1 MLDNNL
7 LYDATTIA
15 TSYDLSEIEHEL
27 QRREA
32 IANNEQST
40 LYSCCDETLKKAR
53 DIYNEPSIKAE
64 REEIIESVVK
74 PTVLTVGYKTQKIKF
89 SKLHIKY
96 RE

>member
-27 QRREA
+27 KRRET
-32 IANNEQST
+32 IANNVKST

-53 DIYNEPSIKAE
+53 DIYNEPIIKAE
-64 REEIIESVVK
+64 REEINKSVSEGRFAK
-74 PTVLTVGYKTQKIKF
+74 
-89 SKLHIKY
+89 
-96 RE
+96 